1 MFGSANYLNDI
12 KQGAVGDCYFL
23 AAISAV
29 GENQTRLNKT
39 FVNPIINWAGVYVF
53 NVFIRGIPYLVYV
66 DDAVPAGTFGKSP
79 VFAKIGSDN
88 SLWGPLLEKAW
99 AKVNGNYENIEAGGV
114 YTAVTFLTNS
124 QGTQFPVDN
133 KTLNA
138 TAMWNKIKEA
148 DDLGYVMSFGTPSV
162 DGGDSVVCNLNLPCS
177 HAYTIISTKVIT
189 KADLTKIYLY

>member
-1 MFGSANYLNDI
+1 M
-12 KQGAVGDCYFL
+12 
-23 AAISAV
+23 
-29 GENQTRLNKT
+29 
-39 FVNPIINWAGVYVF
+39 
-53 NVFIRGIPYLVYV
+53 
-66 DDAVPAGTFGKSP
+66 PAGTFGRSP

-114 YTAVTFLTNS
+114 YTGVTFLTNS
-124 QGTQFPVDN
+124 QGTQFFNSSFD
-133 KTLNA
+133 K

-162 DGGDSVVCNLNLPCS
+162 DGGDAVVCNLNLPCS

-189 KADLTKIYLY
+189 KADSTKIYLY